1 MKNGTIYSRIIPADK
16 NRGYVF
22 LLSWE
27 KPVVQRTAV
36 QVSSPSVP
44 SRKSLDRLVA
54 EAEQT
59 FKANVVD
66 TTAPGMMKKLEKL
79 FGEAS

>member
-36 QVSSPSVP
+36 QVSSLSVP
-44 SRKSLDRLVA
+44 GRKSLERLLSLGD
-54 EAEQT
+54 QSI
-59 FKANVVD
+59 KANVVD

-79 FGEAS
+79 FGEAG